1 MRDTSAQASGESWDG
16 GANSWRATDL
26 TEDEAHQQAADLN
39 VIYHQYGQREQKDRR
54 EVKPPIEVNSA
65 TWSAAGQL
73 DYWVK
78 ERQEWWAECA
88 VQTDIRCGSKLLTF
102 VR

>member
-1 MRDTSAQASGESWDG
+1 M
-16 GANSWRATDL
+16 SWRATDL
-26 TEDEAHQQAADLN
+26 AEDQAHQQAADLN

-54 EVKPPIEVNSA
+54 EVKPPIEVSSA
-65 TWSAAGQL
+65 TWSAAGHL

-78 ERQEWWAECA
+78 TDKSGGAECA